1 MASTVEYLWV
11 LVIGSRLT
19 YFIPLRS
26 AWDWTHTV
34 TSLVESHESTKCLP
48 KKRVKA
54 NHRQKP
60 FARQKSC
67 LVLFFPHIL
76 NDTGLFIQGHWWYC
90 LHIVCMF
97 CRFVSHHVSLIFDA
111 AMSAYFMH
119 FNWLGLVHLNHLVMH
134 LNILPFAEVAHDYE
148 MGKPLGFSFT
158 RLCSLERCAQ
168 GSKKP
173 PEKQRAKVF
182 PLKIGR
188 NKRPKRKGKLS
199 SKHQCSK
206 LVSGECIKWDPI

>member
-1 MASTVEYLWV
+1 MANTVEYLWV
-11 LVIGSRLT
+11 LVIGSRLS
-19 YFIPLRS
+19 YFIFLSGPRETGHILLLARLR
-26 AWDWTHTV
+26 V
-34 TSLVESHESTKCLP
+34 MNLP
-48 KKRVKA
+48 KAYKKKVKA

-67 LVLFFPHIL
+67 LVLFFPHIFL

-97 CRFVSHHVSLIFDA
+97 CRFVCLDVSLVFDA

-158 RLCSLERCAQ
+158 RLCSLALEKLERCLPKNKEQ
-168 GSKKP
+168 KF
-173 PEKQRAKVF
+173 F
-182 PLKIGR
+182 PWNIAG
-188 NKRPKRKGKLS
+188 NKRPKRKGQLS
-199 SKHQCSK
+199 SKH
-206 LVSGECIKWDPI
+206 